1 MDSDT
6 IGAIS
11 TPPGN
16 GGIGIIRV
24 SGPDAVNA
32 VDRIFASKR
41 KNTEDY
47 CIRTAHEVVRMSS
60 FSLRHGYIFD
70 PGDVDGGESVTDG
83 ADGDGNGT
91 VAGNELPEFID
102 ECLVSV
108 MRAPKSYTGEDVVE
122 INTHGGTAVMKRVL
136 GILFREGVRPAEPGE
151 FTKRAFLNGRID
163 LTQAEA
169 VAELIQARTEESRR
183 AAMDQMTG
191 ALGQLIESLAVKVN
205 ETLARLEVA
214 IDYPEYDED
223 EQIIK
228 EAKESLSSAGEALTE
243 LASTYEKGRIVRE
256 GLRVAISGRPNAGK
270 SSLLNALLGFGR
282 AIVTDIPG
290 TTRDT
295 LEESMDISGFPVILT
310 DTAGLRDAA
319 DPVEKIGVDRAKAE
333 LRRADVVIF
342 LADLTEDIDGD
353 IELFRDISREISGK
367 YIIFALNKA
376 DAADIAR
383 LEAQTEKIQA
393 YFDSNGG
400 EKAAKPAKI
409 IAVSVKNGGAEQISD
424 VISEYLAE
432 HGAGSGG
439 AIITGERHK
448 NLIDRALT
456 SINRAIASANDKRP
470 LDFIAY
476 DVWECA
482 NALGEITG
490 RNVTEEV
497 IDTIFSKFCLG
508 K

>member
-1 MDSDT
+1 MNSDT

-24 SGPDAVNA
+24 SGPAAIETVDA
-32 VDRIFASKR
+32 IFASR
-41 KNTEDY
+41 RQNSETY
-47 CIRTAHEVVRMSS
+47 NIRTAHEVVRMSA
-60 FSLRHGYIFD
+60 FTMKHGYIFD
-70 PGDVDGGESVTDG
+70 PDTAGG
-83 ADGDGNGT
+83 
-91 VAGNELPEFID
+91 AGIPEFAD

-108 MRAPKSYTGEDVVE
+108 MRAPRSYTGEDVVE
-122 INTHGGTAVMKRVL
+122 VNTHGGTAVMRRVL
-136 GILFREGVRPAEPGE
+136 GILFKRGVRPAEPGE

-163 LTQAEA
+163 LTRAEA
-169 VAELIQARTEESRR
+169 VAELIRARTEESRK
-183 AAMDQMTG
+183 AAMEQMTG
-191 ALGQLIESLAVKVN
+191 ALAALIDRHAERIG

-228 EAKESLSSAGEALTE
+228 EALDSLESTGRELRE
-243 LASTYEKGRIVRE
+243 LAATYERGRLVRE

-270 SSLLNALLGFGR
+270 SSLLNGLLGFGR

-295 LEESMDISGFPVILT
+295 LEESMEIAGFPVILT
-310 DTAGLRDAA
+310 DTAGLRDAS
-319 DPVEKIGVDRAKAE
+319 DVVEQLGVERARAE
-333 LRRADVVIF
+333 LGRADVVIF
-342 LADLTEDIDGD
+342 MFDAGGNIDEDLRLLRSLASETAGKHLILAVNKCDLLSADALAAYKTRFEA
-353 IELFRDISREISGK
+353 EVTPENAAETVYISVKQGGAAEISDR
-367 YIIFALNKA
+367 I
-376 DAADIAR
+376 AAY
-383 LEAQTEKIQA
+383 LER
-393 YFDSNGG
+393 
-400 EKAAKPAKI
+400 
-409 IAVSVKNGGAEQISD
+409 
-424 VISEYLAE
+424 

-439 AIITGERHK
+439 AILTGERHK
-448 NLIDRALT
+448 ALVDKAIAAIDRAT
-456 SINRAIASANDKRP
+456 VSAGEGRP

-490 RNVTEEV
+490 RNVTDEV
-497 IDTIFSKFCLG
+497 VDTIFSKFCLG

>member
-1 MDSDT
+1 MNSDT

-24 SGPDAVNA
+24 SGPAAIETVDA
-32 VDRIFASKR
+32 IFASR
-41 KNTEDY
+41 RQNSETY
-47 CIRTAHEVVRMSS
+47 NIRTAHEVVRMSA
-60 FSLRHGYIFD
+60 FTMKHGYIFD
-70 PGDVDGGESVTDG
+70 PDTAGG
-83 ADGDGNGT
+83 
-91 VAGNELPEFID
+91 AGIPEFAD

-108 MRAPKSYTGEDVVE
+108 MRAPRSYTGEDVVE
-122 INTHGGTAVMKRVL
+122 VNTHGGTAVMRRVL
-136 GILFREGVRPAEPGE
+136 GILFKRGVRPAEPGE

-163 LTQAEA
+163 LTRAEA
-169 VAELIQARTEESRR
+169 VAELIRARTEESRK
-183 AAMDQMTG
+183 AAMEQMTG
-191 ALGQLIESLAVKVN
+191 ALAALIDRHAERIG

-228 EAKESLSSAGEALTE
+228 EALDSLESTGRELRE
-243 LASTYEKGRIVRE
+243 LAATYERGRLVRE

-270 SSLLNALLGFGR
+270 SSLLNGLLGFGR

-295 LEESMDISGFPVILT
+295 LEESMEIAGFPVILT
-310 DTAGLRDAA
+310 DTAGLRDASDA
-319 DPVEKIGVDRAKAE
+319 VEQLGVERARAE
-333 LRRADVVIF
+333 LERADVVIF
-342 LADLTEDIDGD
+342 MFDAGGNIDEDLRLLRSLAGETAGKHLILAVNKCDLLSTDALAAYKTRFEAEITP
-353 IELFRDISREISGK
+353 ENAAETVYISVKQGGAAEISDR
-367 YIIFALNKA
+367 I
-376 DAADIAR
+376 AAY
-383 LEAQTEKIQA
+383 LER
-393 YFDSNGG
+393 
-400 EKAAKPAKI
+400 
-409 IAVSVKNGGAEQISD
+409 
-424 VISEYLAE
+424 

-439 AIITGERHK
+439 AILTGERHK
-448 NLIDRALT
+448 TLVDKAIAAIDRAT
-456 SINRAIASANDKRP
+456 ISAGEGRP

-490 RNVTEEV
+490 RNVTDEV
-497 IDTIFSKFCLG
+497 VDTIFSKFCLG

>member
-1 MDSDT
+1 MNSDT

-24 SGPDAVNA
+24 SGPAAIETVDA
-32 VDRIFASKR
+32 IFASR
-41 KNTEDY
+41 RQNSETY
-47 CIRTAHEVVRMSS
+47 NIRTAHEVVRMSS
-60 FSLRHGYIFD
+60 FTMKHGYIFD
-70 PGDVDGGESVTDG
+70 PDTAGG
-83 ADGDGNGT
+83 
-91 VAGNELPEFID
+91 AGIPEFAD

-108 MRAPKSYTGEDVVE
+108 MRAPRSYTGEDVVE
-122 INTHGGTAVMKRVL
+122 VNTHGGTAVMRRVL
-136 GILFREGVRPAEPGE
+136 GILFKRGVRPAEPGE

-163 LTQAEA
+163 LTRAEA
-169 VAELIQARTEESRR
+169 VAELIRARTEESRK
-183 AAMDQMTG
+183 AAMEQMTG
-191 ALGQLIESLAVKVN
+191 ALAALIDRHAERIG

-228 EAKESLSSAGEALTE
+228 EALDSLESTGRELRE
-243 LASTYEKGRIVRE
+243 LAATYERGRLVRE

-270 SSLLNALLGFGR
+270 SSLLNGLLGFGR

-295 LEESMDISGFPVILT
+295 LEESMEIAGFPVILT
-310 DTAGLRDAA
+310 DTAGLRDAS
-319 DPVEKIGVDRAKAE
+319 DVVEQLGVERARAE
-333 LRRADVVIF
+333 LGRADVVIF
-342 LADLTEDIDGD
+342 MFDAGGNIDEDLRLLRSLAGETAGKHLILAVNKCDLLSPDALAAYKTRFEAEITP
-353 IELFRDISREISGK
+353 ENAAETVYISVKQGGAAEISDR
-367 YIIFALNKA
+367 I
-376 DAADIAR
+376 AAY
-383 LEAQTEKIQA
+383 LER
-393 YFDSNGG
+393 
-400 EKAAKPAKI
+400 
-409 IAVSVKNGGAEQISD
+409 
-424 VISEYLAE
+424 

-439 AIITGERHK
+439 AILTGERHK
-448 NLIDRALT
+448 ALVDKAIAAIDRAT
-456 SINRAIASANDKRP
+456 VSAGEGRP

-490 RNVTEEV
+490 RNVTDEV
-497 IDTIFSKFCLG
+497 VDTIFSKFCLG

>member
-1 MDSDT
+1 MNSDT

-24 SGPDAVNA
+24 SGPAAIETVDA
-32 VDRIFASKR
+32 IFASCR
-41 KNTEDY
+41 QNSETY
-47 CIRTAHEVVRMSS
+47 NIRTAHEVVRMSA
-60 FSLRHGYIFD
+60 FTMKHGYIFD
-70 PGDVDGGESVTDG
+70 PDTDNG
-83 ADGDGNGT
+83 AG
-91 VAGNELPEFID
+91 VPEFAD

-108 MRAPKSYTGEDVVE
+108 MRAPRSYTGEDVVE
-122 INTHGGTAVMKRVL
+122 VNTHGGTAVMRRVL
-136 GILFREGVRPAEPGE
+136 GILFKRGVRPAEPGE

-163 LTQAEA
+163 LTRAEA
-169 VAELIQARTEESRR
+169 VAELIRARTEESRK
-183 AAMDQMTG
+183 AAMEQMTG
-191 ALGQLIESLAVKVN
+191 ALAALIDRHAERIG

-228 EAKESLSSAGEALTE
+228 EALDSLESTGRELRE
-243 LASTYEKGRIVRE
+243 LAATYERGRLVRE

-270 SSLLNALLGFGR
+270 SSLLNGLLGFGR

-295 LEESMDISGFPVILT
+295 LEESMEIAGFPVILT
-310 DTAGLRDAA
+310 DTAGLRDAS
-319 DPVEKIGVDRAKAE
+319 DVVEQLGVERARAE
-333 LRRADVVIF
+333 LERADVVIF
-342 LADLTEDIDGD
+342 MFDAGGNIDEDLRLLRSLAGETAGKHLILAVNKCDLLSPDALAAYKTRFEAEITP
-353 IELFRDISREISGK
+353 ENAAETVYISVKQGGAAEISDR
-367 YIIFALNKA
+367 I
-376 DAADIAR
+376 AAY
-383 LEAQTEKIQA
+383 LER
-393 YFDSNGG
+393 
-400 EKAAKPAKI
+400 
-409 IAVSVKNGGAEQISD
+409 
-424 VISEYLAE
+424 

-439 AIITGERHK
+439 AILTGERHK
-448 NLIDRALT
+448 ALVDKAIAAIDRAT
-456 SINRAIASANDKRP
+456 VSAGEGRP

-490 RNVTEEV
+490 RNVTDEV
-497 IDTIFSKFCLG
+497 VDTIFSKFCLG

>member
-1 MDSDT
+1 MNSDT

-24 SGPDAVNA
+24 SGPAAIETVDA
-32 VDRIFASKR
+32 IFASHR
-41 KNTEDY
+41 QNSETY
-47 CIRTAHEVVRMSS
+47 NIRTAHEVVRMSA
-60 FSLRHGYIFD
+60 FTMKHGYIFD
-70 PGDVDGGESVTDG
+70 PDTAGG
-83 ADGDGNGT
+83 
-91 VAGNELPEFID
+91 AGIPEFAD

-108 MRAPKSYTGEDVVE
+108 MRAPRSYTGEDVVE
-122 INTHGGTAVMKRVL
+122 VNTHGGTAVMRRVL
-136 GILFREGVRPAEPGE
+136 GILFKRGVRPAEPGE

-163 LTQAEA
+163 LTRAEA
-169 VAELIQARTEESRR
+169 VAELIRARTEESRK
-183 AAMDQMTG
+183 AAMEQMTG
-191 ALGQLIESLAVKVN
+191 GLAALIDRHAGRIG

-228 EAKESLSSAGEALTE
+228 EALDSLESTGRELRE
-243 LASTYEKGRIVRE
+243 LAATYERGRLVRE

-270 SSLLNALLGFGR
+270 SSLLNGLLGFGR

-295 LEESMDISGFPVILT
+295 LEESMEIAGFPVILT
-310 DTAGLRDAA
+310 DTAGLRDAS
-319 DPVEKIGVDRAKAE
+319 DVVEQLGVERARAE
-333 LRRADVVIF
+333 LGRADVVVFMFDAGGNIDEDLRLLRS
-342 LADLTEDIDGD
+342 LASETAGKHLILAVNKCDLLSADALAAYKTRFEA
-353 IELFRDISREISGK
+353 EVTPENAAETVYISVKQGGAAEISDR
-367 YIIFALNKA
+367 I
-376 DAADIAR
+376 AAY
-383 LEAQTEKIQA
+383 LER
-393 YFDSNGG
+393 
-400 EKAAKPAKI
+400 
-409 IAVSVKNGGAEQISD
+409 
-424 VISEYLAE
+424 

-439 AIITGERHK
+439 AILTGERHK
-448 NLIDRALT
+448 ALVDKAIAAIDRAT
-456 SINRAIASANDKRP
+456 VSSGEGRP

-490 RNVTEEV
+490 RNVTDEV
-497 IDTIFSKFCLG
+497 VDTIFSKFCLG